1 MQLRAAYDTRVLC
14 KGPTQPHRKSSM
26 TASRPAATRA
36 VSRANH
42 IILAA
47 ATVVLVAANVAGAN
61 YYRLPMAERVR
72 SPMHV
77 YLRPAGY
84 VGQTAGLLAV
94 AIFIF
99 LWLYPVR
106 KKFRGLAWMGSVGK
120 WLDVHI
126 TFALMMPLL
135 LAVHAA
141 WRFGGIIGLGFHAMM
156 IVWASGIV
164 GRYLYMRIPR
174 SRSGLELTLEEIAAT
189 RRSMVTE
196 LAATTG
202 LDPVE
207 LERTLSGAASR
218 GASPGL
224 LGAFGAMIAADFT
237 RWRVRRQ
244 LRRRWR
250 TLPGRH
256 RLDDRTLDTAVD
268 LAAREI
274 ALEQQVRLLQ
284 RTHRIFR
291 YWHLLHRPIAIM
303 ALVAVVIHV
312 AVVVA
317 VGATWF
323 W

>member
-1 MQLRAAYDTRVLC
+1 
-14 KGPTQPHRKSSM
+14 M
-26 TASRPAATRA
+26 TTSRPAAPRA
-36 VSRANH
+36 VTRANH

-84 VGQTAGLLAV
+84 VGQTAGILAV

-99 LWLYPVR
+99 LWLYPLR

-202 LDPVE
+202 LDPAE